1 MHKLS
6 CPPSSPGKAHHMPH
20 GNRRQARARH
30 HGALT
35 GATTALPRR
44 RQRAA
49 SRACRGSH
57 PHDIGVSAVAVARRA
72 GYVGDNIDLALL
84 LDLLHHVAQHLHVQL
99 RAPHLSSPHTLQTPP
114 RGNCAQAASNTSTTR
129 TSTSTPEPGTP
140 ATPRHPASCASPLPV
155 RRRCRAEGLAPQS
168 LPFRVYA
175 HK

>member
-20 GNRRQARARH
+20 GNRWQARARH

-35 GATTALPRR
+35 GATTALQRR

-72 GYVGDNIDLALL
+72 GYVCDHIDLALL

-114 RGNCAQAASNTSTTR
+114 RGNCARATSTTPTQAR
-129 TSTSTPEPGTP
+129 TEPRPQPLNP
-140 ATPRHPASCASPLPV
+140 APPQHRDTRRRVPRHC
-155 RRRCRAEGLAPQS
+155 RCVDGAGLGA
-168 LPFRVYA
+168 
-175 HK
+175 